1 MGRAAFAG
9 LVYFAIV
16 FAIGFVLGSIRVLLV
31 SPYLGELGA
40 VLLELPV
47 MLGAC
52 WLAAGRLVRRLNPQS
67 TSAALVMGAAAFS
80 CLMIAEFSL
89 AALAFDRSLTDQ
101 VSRWG
106 TLEGALGLG
115 GQVLFALLPWMQ
127 IRRTGTVKP
136 G

>member
-31 SPYLGELGA
+31 SPCLGELGA

-52 WLAAGRLVRRLNPQS
+52 WLVSGALTARLAAHNPAR
-67 TSAALVMGAAAFS
+67 AAIVMGGVAFT
-80 CLMIAEFSL
+80 CLMLAEFTL
-89 AALAFDRSLTDQ
+89 GALAFERGLLEQ
-101 VSRWG
+101 VLRWG
-106 TLEGALGLG
+106 TPAGALGLF
-115 GQVLFALLPWMQ
+115 GQIGFALFPWIQ
-127 IRRTGTVKP
+127 RRRTP
-136 G
+136 SI

>member
-9 LVYFAIV
+9 LLYFAIV

-31 SPYLGELGA
+31 APVLGELGA

-47 MLGAC
+47 ILLAC
-52 WLAAGRLVRRLNPQS
+52 WLAAGRLVRWLDPPS
-67 TSAALVMGAAAFS
+67 ASAALVMGAIAFS
-80 CLMIAEFSL
+80 CLMIAEFTL
-89 AALAFDRSLTDQ
+89 AGLAFDRSITDQ
-101 VSRWG
+101 VGRWG

-115 GQVLFALLPWMQ
+115 GQLLFALLPWMQ
-127 IRRTGTVKP
+127 SRRTGAVRS